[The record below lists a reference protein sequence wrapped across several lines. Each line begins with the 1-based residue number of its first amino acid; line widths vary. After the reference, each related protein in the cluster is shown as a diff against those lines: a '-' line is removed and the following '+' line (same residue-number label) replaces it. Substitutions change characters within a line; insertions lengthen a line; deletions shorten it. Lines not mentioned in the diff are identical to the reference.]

1 MRRLGIEAVNVAL
14 EQRRSV
20 ANDAQR
26 SQPVTLGVIRGRFG
40 VHGEGSSASRLE
52 SSASRLNP
60 MVNPTARSRHRRRG
74 HRDRA
79 DRGYATRHPPL
90 TLGPDQAIALLTV
103 DGTAFDDA
111 LSVPQLTNDEP
122 RSLWVVLCDI
132 RSYRR
137 HRVATRVP
145 SSTAGRQL
153 KSNGFIVVN
162 IKRMLCNVLNRML
175 RSTKDAWNV
184 KDGNTVHD
192 AEREAAITAL
202 NQTLTTDN
210 PSTARFVLAEMKD
223 SVDTKRAA
231 QRTIEAKATS
241 IIGLASAALAFT
253 TAFRNGSLLMTG
265 WVLPGLLLEFAA
277 IVVGVA
283 VLLLHAGALP
293 NVLLYN
299 RSDVVADARNEA
311 RIASALAEKWAEYER
326 TLDAAGTV
334 RAARLDLAFGTYIL
348 GLLWIVALSA
358 SSVARH

>member
-1 MRRLGIEAVNVAL
+1 
-14 EQRRSV
+14 
-20 ANDAQR
+20 
-26 SQPVTLGVIRGRFG
+26 
-40 VHGEGSSASRLE
+40 
-52 SSASRLNP
+52 
-60 MVNPTARSRHRRRG
+60 
-74 HRDRA
+74 
-79 DRGYATRHPPL
+79 
-90 TLGPDQAIALLTV
+90 
-103 DGTAFDDA
+103 
-111 LSVPQLTNDEP
+111 
-122 RSLWVVLCDI
+122 
-132 RSYRR
+132 
-137 HRVATRVP
+137 
-145 SSTAGRQL
+145 
-153 KSNGFIVVN
+153 
-162 IKRMLCNVLNRML
+162 MLCNVLNRML

-311 RIASALAEKWAEYER
+311 RIASALAETWAEYER